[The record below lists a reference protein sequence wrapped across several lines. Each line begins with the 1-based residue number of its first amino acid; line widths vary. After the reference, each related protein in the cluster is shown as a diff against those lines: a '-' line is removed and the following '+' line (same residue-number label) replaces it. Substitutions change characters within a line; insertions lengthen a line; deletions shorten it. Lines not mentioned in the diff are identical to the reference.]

1 MADVV
6 LGIMNAYKM
15 DMETCLNYSIN
26 RPGSTYNLR
35 DRFRLLKVVK
45 NRLSRDN
52 ISIGLLFQAEAGSF
66 EELPRYD
73 ELTEEWTSKINKLV
87 NR

>member
-1 MADVV
+1 
-6 LGIMNAYKM
+6 M

-52 ISIGLLFQAEAGSF
+52 ISIGLLFQAESGYF
-66 EELPRYD
+66 EELPKYN
-73 ELTEEWTSKINKLV
+73 EMNQAYVQKIITLT